1 MSQSAAIDK
10 NKGLLQHNTY
20 TYLQPEQM
28 HSFEVGYRTIVLGSR
43 LFIDADFYYNF
54 YSNFIAQIE
63 ASVPNTTDSA
73 QMPAYLY
80 DKNKQARYRLWT
92 NSKTVVHN
100 YGAEMELLYLINNK
114 YSIFGN
120 GSYQTLK
127 RTSAN
132 DGLEDGFN
140 TPKWM
145 VNGGIKGANVY
156 KGLGF
161 AVSARYQ
168 SKFYWVSF
176 LVNGDVPAVFNAD
189 AMVQYTFAKQGVNIK
204 LGATNFLNHY
214 YYSML
219 GGPQIGGFYYTTLTY
234 SLK

>member
-1 MSQSAAIDK
+1 
-10 NKGLLQHNTY
+10 
-20 TYLQPEQM
+20 
-28 HSFEVGYRTIVLGSR
+28 
-43 LFIDADFYYNF
+43 
-54 YSNFIAQIE
+54 
-63 ASVPNTTDSA
+63 VPNTTDSA

-92 NSKTVVHN
+92 NSKTIVHN
-100 YGAEMELLYLINNK
+100 YGAEIDLLYLIDNH
-114 YSIFGN
+114 YSLFGN
-120 GSYQTLK
+120 ASYQTLK

-145 VNGGIKGANVY
+145 VNGGIRGVNVY

-161 AVSARYQ
+161 SLSARYQ
-168 SKFYWVSF
+168 SNFYYQSF
-176 LVNGDVPAVFNAD
+176 LVNGNVPAVFNAD
-189 AMVQYTFAKQGVNIK
+189 AMAQYAFNKTGLTVK

-214 YYSML
+214 YYSIL